1 MKKDGSFEEKELE
14 YNFLQEKYKPTI
26 RFMDSMHDLNYQNQ
40 VANVA
45 GVLLKT
51 LRMED
56 VMEHQ
61 ISKYTNPHLQNQF
74 KVVVADI
81 DTKSPAYKSRNLRP
95 GDVLTKINDQEVA
108 DSWKG
113 FVEQLSGLKSVALE
127 VENGSITII

>member
-1 MKKDGSFEEKELE
+1 
-14 YNFLQEKYKPTI
+14 
-26 RFMDSMHDLNYQNQ
+26 MDSMHDLNYQNQ

-61 ISKYTNPHLQNQF
+61 LEKYMDPHLQNQF

-81 DTKSPAYKSRNLRP
+81 DTKSPAYMSRNMRP
-95 GDVLTKINDQEVA
+95 GDVLTKINDEPVA
-108 DSWKG
+108 SSWEG
-113 FVEQLSGLKSVALE
+113 FVEQLTGLKSVALE

>member
-1 MKKDGSFEEKELE
+1 
-14 YNFLQEKYKPTI
+14 
-26 RFMDSMHDLNYQNQ
+26 MHDLNYQNQ

-61 ISKYTNPHLQNQF
+61 IAKYMDPHLQNQF

-81 DTKSPAYKSRNLRP
+81 DTKSPAYRSRNLRP
-95 GDVLTKINDQEVA
+95 GDVLAKINDNEVA
-108 DSWKG
+108 NSWEG
-113 FVEQLSGLKSVALE
+113 FVKQLTGLKSVSLE